1 MTYVAAKFVGPWQS
15 PEEKFE
21 LRWLQPYNMF
31 NVRKSQNETQVRKE
45 FDWSQKKIMTP
56 SRLLTVITIF
66 TFSVGCFLL
75 TGGRAAYSSGA
86 TISVQRIASLGV
98 VDVRAYGAKGDGKTL
113 DSPAINKAI
122 DAAAAAGGGTVRF
135 PAGTYRCF
143 SIRLRS
149 NVALYL
155 DQGSTILAADPKD
168 GDGKYDE
175 PEPNEWDQYQ
185 DFGHSHWHNSLIWG
199 ENLENISILGP
210 GRIWGKG
217 LVRTGSQSRTKEQN
231 DLLGNAPSDPRAG
244 PFGYPNARDAVEPG
258 WGNKSISLKLCRNV
272 IIRDISILH
281 GGHFAILATGVDNLT
296 IDNLKIDTNR
306 DGIDVDACKN
316 VRISNCT
323 VNSPFDDGICPKS
336 SFALGYAR
344 VTENVTI
351 TNCQV
356 SGYDEGTLLDGT
368 YKREFRN
375 ANGVFSPTGR
385 IKFGTESNGG
395 FKNITVSNC
404 VFDYCRGLA
413 LEAVDGALL
422 EDVTISNITMRDVS
436 NSPIFV
442 RLGFRG
448 RGPKGSTTV
457 GAIRRVNISDI
468 VVYNADPKYSSII
481 SGIPGHPIED
491 LRLSNIRIYSKGGG
505 TSEQAALDPPEK
517 EDTYPEPSMFGDL
530 PTYGFFIRHVKE
542 LQMRDIDVSYLKDDL
557 RPAFWLND
565 VAGVDFL
572 YVKAKHAT
580 GVPTFSLKNVS
591 DLNVHQCWPL
601 ADMRL
606 ERVEA
611 KKF

>member
-1 MTYVAAKFVGPWQS
+1 M
-15 PEEKFE
+15 
-21 LRWLQPYNMF
+21 
-31 NVRKSQNETQVRKE
+31 
-45 FDWSQKKIMTP
+45 
-56 SRLLTVITIF
+56 RLIRLTIF
-66 TFSVGCFLL
+66 FLL
-75 TGGRAAYSSGA
+75 LALAAVSLIGIKLNPHSALAATQKSSTAG
-86 TISVQRIASLGV
+86 IF
-98 VDVRAYGAKGDGKTL
+98 DVRAFGAKGDGKAL

-135 PAGTYRCF
+135 SAGTYRSF
-143 SIRLRS
+143 SIRLKS
-149 NVALYL
+149 NVSLYL

-168 GDGKYDE
+168 GDGKSDD
-175 PEPNEWDQYQ
+175 PEPNAWDQYQ

-210 GRIWGKG
+210 GKIWGKG
-217 LVRTGSQSRTKEQN
+217 LVRSGGQSRAKEQN
-231 DLLGNAPSDPRAG
+231 DALVNAPRDPRTG
-244 PFGYPNARDAVEPG
+244 PFDYPNARDAVEKG

-296 IDNLKIDTNR
+296 IDNVKIDTNR

-368 YKREFRN
+368 YKRDFRN
-375 ANGVFSPTGR
+375 ANGTFSPTGR

-404 VFDYCRGLA
+404 VFDYSRGLA
-413 LEAVDGALL
+413 LEAVDGAEL
-422 EDVTISNITMRDVS
+422 EDVTISNITMRDIS

-442 RLGFRG
+442 RLGARL
-448 RGPKGSTTV
+448 RGPKESTKA

-481 SGIPGHPIED
+481 SGIPNYPIED
-491 LRLSNIRIYSKGGG
+491 LRLSNIRVYSKGGG
-505 TSEQAALDPPEK
+505 TREQAALEPPEK
-517 EDTYPEPSMFGDL
+517 EETYPEPTMFGEL
-530 PTYGFFIRHVKE
+530 PTYGFFVRHVKS
-542 LQMRDIDVSYLKDDL
+542 LQMRDIEVSFLKDDL

-565 VAGVDFL
+565 VAGVDFGH
-572 YVKAKHAT
+572 VKAQRANDIP
-580 GVPTFSLKNVS
+580 VFSLKNVTDFS
-591 DLNVHQCWPL
+591 LTQSWPL
-601 ADMRL
+601 TDLRL
-606 ERVEA
+606 DRVDL

>member
-1 MTYVAAKFVGPWQS
+1 MTNP
-15 PEEKFE
+15 
-21 LRWLQPYNMF
+21 
-31 NVRKSQNETQVRKE
+31 
-45 FDWSQKKIMTP
+45 
-56 SRLLTVITIF
+56 RLLLSLTFVICVSTSF
-66 TFSVGCFLL
+66 SFVSNRAFSAVNQDGSVGVF
-75 TGGRAAYSSGA
+75 
-86 TISVQRIASLGV
+86 
-98 VDVRAYGAKGDGKTL
+98 DVRSYGAKGDGQAL
-113 DSPAINKAI
+113 DSPSINKAI

-135 PAGTYRCF
+135 PAGTYRSF

-149 NVALYL
+149 NVSLYL
-155 DQGSTILAADPKD
+155 DQGATILAADPKD
-168 GDGKYDE
+168 GDGKYDD
-175 PEPNEWDQYQ
+175 PEPNQWDQYQ

-199 ENLENISILGP
+199 ENLENVSILGP
-210 GRIWGKG
+210 GKIWGRG
-217 LVRTGSQSRTKEQN
+217 LVRSGSQSRTKEQN
-231 DLLGNAPSDPRAG
+231 DALGNTPSDPRAG
-244 PFGYPNARDAVEPG
+244 PFGYPNPRDAVEKG

-272 IIRDISILH
+272 IIRDITIFH
-281 GGHFAILATGVDNLT
+281 GGHFAVLATGVDNLT
-296 IDNLKIDTNR
+296 IDNVKIDTNR

-344 VTENVTI
+344 ATENVTI

-375 ANGVFSPTGR
+375 ANGTFSPTGR

-404 VFDYCRGLA
+404 VFDYSRGLA

-422 EDVTISNITMRDVS
+422 EDVTISNITMRDIS

-448 RGPKGSTTV
+448 RGPKATTTV

-481 SGIPGHPIED
+481 SGIPGHQIED
-491 LRLSNIRIYSKGGG
+491 LRLSNIRVYSKGGG
-505 TSEQAALDPPEK
+505 TKEQAALNPPEK
-517 EDTYPEPSMFGDL
+517 EDTYPEPTMFGEL
-530 PTYGFFIRHVKE
+530 PAYGFFIRHVKG
-542 LQMRDIDVSYLKDDL
+542 LQLRDVEMNYLKEDF

-565 VAGVDFL
+565 VNGIEFL
-572 YVKAKHAT
+572 HVKAQHSMS
-580 GVPTFSLKNVS
+580 VPIFDLRNVTDFST
-591 DLNVHQCWPL
+591 HQCWPL
-601 ADMRL
+601 ADTRL
-606 ERVEA
+606 EKVESR
-611 KKF
+611 KL